1 MIIEERW
8 GRFMAGRYCVKYKES
23 QNTLQKICKLF
34 RMDESD
40 ITLKFVVFFLGIL
53 IFYFVMKFGNPG
65 NDMTKFVVRYI
76 IWWIAAFAVGI
87 TLNRTI
93 WRKALDATAIG
104 DAEDQFL
111 RRNKLNGGT
120 VSTELDFYDDHFDSV
135 MEMKT
140 RSFQYANV
148 VKLLESEDAF
158 AVVVKTEPDSK
169 GSPRAMCGFPKDA
182 LEQGSINELRAF
194 LLERCTNMRRKKVKK
209 F

>member
-1 MIIEERW
+1 MVATHSLRPSFNNNLETIYLNNSVELEDSKS
-8 GRFMAGRYCVKYKES
+8 VLSNYKIADS
-23 QNTLQKICKLF
+23 SNVNAYITDNKLHI
-34 RMDESD
+34 S
-40 ITLKFVVFFLGIL
+40 
-53 IFYFVMKFGNPG
+53 
-65 NDMTKFVVRYI
+65 
-76 IWWIAAFAVGI
+76 
-87 TLNRTI
+87 
-93 WRKALDATAIG
+93 ATAIG

-140 RSFQYANV
+140 RSFQYASV

-182 LEQGSINELRAF
+182 LEQGSIDELRAF

>member
-1 MIIEERW
+1 MLCER
-8 GRFMAGRYCVKYKES
+8 FK
-23 QNTLQKICKLF
+23 
-34 RMDESD
+34 
-40 ITLKFVVFFLGIL
+40 
-53 IFYFVMKFGNPG
+53 
-65 NDMTKFVVRYI
+65 
-76 IWWIAAFAVGI
+76 
-87 TLNRTI
+87 
-93 WRKALDATAIG
+93 G

-120 VSTELDFYDDHFDSV
+120 VSTELDFYDDHFESV